1 MSQFLSTYR
10 AHVEERA
17 ALGIP
22 PLPLNAQQ
30 TADVVEL
37 IKKPVAGEE
46 QFVLDLLTHRVP
58 PGVDEAS
65 YVKAA
70 FLADVAK
77 GECACDLISAE
88 HAVELLGTM
97 LGGYNVAP
105 LVELLDHDALAE
117 LAASQLKK
125 TLLVYDAFY
134 DVESKAKAGNTHA
147 QAVIKSW
154 ADAEW
159 FLNRDDLPQKMT
171 LTAYFVKVKQIRMI
185 YHLRLMLGQDQI
197 FLFMHSLC

>member
-1 MSQFLSTYR
+1 MSQFLTSYR
-10 AHVEERA
+10 LHVEERA

-30 TADVVEL
+30 TAEVVEL
-37 IKKPVAGEE
+37 IKSPVSGEE
-46 QFVLDLLTHRVP
+46 DFVVELLTNRVP

-77 GECACDLISAE
+77 GQCICDLISAE
-88 HAVELLGTM
+88 RAIELLGTM

-105 LVELLDHDALAE
+105 LVELLDHNTHGALA
-117 LAASQLKK
+117 ATQLKK

-134 DVESKAKAGNTHA
+134 DVESKAKAGNA
-147 QAVIKSW
+147 NAKSVMNSW
-154 ADAEW
+154 AEAEW
-159 FLNRDDLPQKMT
+159 F
-171 LTAYFVKVKQIRMI
+171 
-185 YHLRLMLGQDQI
+185 
-197 FLFMHSLC
+197 